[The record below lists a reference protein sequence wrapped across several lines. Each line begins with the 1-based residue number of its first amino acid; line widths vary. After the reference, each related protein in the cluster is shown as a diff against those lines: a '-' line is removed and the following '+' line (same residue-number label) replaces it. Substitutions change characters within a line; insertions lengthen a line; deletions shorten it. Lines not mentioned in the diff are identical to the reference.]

1 MALKLTL
8 GFLMI
13 IAAHYILGVVCNSS
27 IFAESDFPY
36 VPVYIALIFVSIPN
50 GIFAIMSKNKSTF
63 IKWVAFSTIPGLLFM
78 TYARIQGNSSG
89 LMPLTWDWGLWE
101 LFLPF
106 IFAVVQLTIQIYFIA
121 TRKSKGRKIM
131 NRSEGDIGNTK
142 S

>member
-1 MALKLTL
+1 MRLAL
-8 GFLMI
+8 GFLII

-36 VPVYIALIFVSIPN
+36 VPVYAALIFVSIPN
-50 GIFAIMSKNKSTF
+50 GVFAIMSENKNTF

-106 IFAVVQLTIQIYFIA
+106 IFAVVQLTILIYFIA
-121 TRKSKGRKIM
+121 TRRKGKR
-131 NRSEGDIGNTK
+131 
-142 S
+142 